1 MESEWLKDF
10 KGVILLNPYFRPF
23 LLAIVCKNKPLRHF
37 LFRFSGFF
45 FEYLFRFSN
54 SVFQIPFFT
63 FGMSCDTLRSNPRM
77 GHLL

>member
-10 KGVILLNPYFRPF
+10 KGVNLSNPYLRPF

-37 LFRFSGFF
+37 IPFSGFVF
-45 FEYLFRFSN
+45 KYLFRFSN

-63 FGMSCDTLRSNPRM
+63 FGMSCDTLRSNPRRVC
-77 GHLL
+77 LL